1 MLNNCP
7 ECGGLLSS
15 TASFCPHC
23 GYSPKPQR
31 KPQRRTRRKLPNGF
45 GSIRKMS
52 GHRVKPYAA
61 YPPITDYH
69 DNGSAILPKA
79 IGYYA
84 SYQDAY
90 NALSEWKKSPY
101 DLEQRTAIFAEV
113 YEAFMRDKFCEGNTL
128 SKKTRQS
135 YVSAYSNTEVLHKRV
150 FSLLRKEDFQK
161 VVDDLPLK
169 HASKELLVSLFKQ
182 MGKFALAHDIV
193 IKDYAQF
200 VSVNTE
206 NDDINGVPFTEEEI
220 LDLVKRNDS
229 VGLILLYTGMRIS
242 ELETI
247 VREDEHFYRGGLK
260 TKAGRNRLIPIHPAI
275 ENVTIPEGYSQ
286 YKYRKQFAEW
296 YPNHT
301 PHDLR
306 HTTTWLLQTY
316 GADDLSTRMILGHSR
331 GNDIEKNTYGHRT
344 PEQLYEAILKIPDF
358 RA

>member
-1 MLNNCP
+1 MLIECK
-7 ECGGLLSS
+7 ECGGTLSD
-15 TASFCPHC
+15 TAIFCPHC

-31 KPQRRTRRKLPNGF
+31 RPQRRTRRKLPNGF

-90 NALSEWKKSPY
+90 NALSEYQKSPY
-101 DLEQRTAIFAEV
+101 DLEQRTATFTEV
-113 YEAFMRDKFCEGNTL
+113 YEAFMRDKFYEGNNL
-128 SKKTRQS
+128 SKNSK
-135 YVSAYSNTEVLHKRV
+135 YGYESAYNNSKTLHSRV

-161 VVDDLPLK
+161 VVDELPLK
-169 HASKELLVSLFKQ
+169 HASKELLVLLYKQ

-193 IKDYAQF
+193 VKDYAQF
-200 VSVNTE
+200 VSVNTQD
-206 NDDINGVPFTEEEI
+206 DDIKGVPFTEEEI
-220 LDLVKRNDS
+220 LDLIQRNEPIS
-229 VGLILLYTGMRIS
+229 LILLYTGMRIS
-242 ELETI
+242 ELKTI
-247 VREDEHFYRGGLK
+247 VRESEHFYRGGLK
-260 TKAGRNRLIPIHPAI
+260 TKAGKDRLIPIHPAI
-275 ENVTIPEGYSQ
+275 QGIEIPKYSVQ
-286 YKYRKQFAEW
+286 TYRKQFAERFKG
-296 YPNHT
+296 HT

-316 GADDLSTRMILGHSR
+316 GADDLSTRMILGHSL
-331 GNDIEKNTYGHRT
+331 GTDIEKNTYGHRT